1 MMSQKPEGDEGETK
15 EGKWYGCW
23 ALKCMCWLECTETMK
38 KNSVLIL
45 LSRISIAENLPREFA
60 CITFGSSRN

>member
-15 EGKWYGCW
+15 EGKWYECW

-38 KNSVLIL
+38 KTVYL
-45 LSRISIAENLPREFA
+45 
-60 CITFGSSRN
+60 